1 MAGFYWP
8 CPKKYFQ
15 KKNYKQEILNHLYF
29 GPSFDFW
36 GITLGRFSQCFFK
49 IFCPWSI
56 MVADIFTHH
65 KISEHSEAV
74 VRRCS
79 VKKVFLEIS
88 KDSRKNTCARV
99 SFLIKLQASASRC
112 SPANFAKLIRTPFF
126 TEHFWWLLLKIK
138 MLCTLTLFTQD
149 LLNTSLFSKEFLKF
163 KKREEN
169 MWRCLH

>member
-1 MAGFYWP
+1 MSIFVNLLLFCQFCQNIFYP
-8 CPKKYFQ
+8 SGLDLIFLPV
-15 KKNYKQEILNHLYF
+15 EILH
-29 GPSFDFW
+29 
-36 GITLGRFSQCFFK
+36 
-49 IFCPWSI
+49 
-56 MVADIFTHH
+56 
-65 KISEHSEAV
+65 EHSEAV

-163 KKREEN
+163 KKRDEN
-169 MWRCLH
+169 M